1 MTLRHYHLFIIYGLL
16 GFLIVFVIFQKAK
29 EINPTVF
36 GEEIVIESEKGSKMT
51 LTIPEPKIRLF
62 DLPTK
67 ISFADEPVPLKEA
80 DVWERFEREIYVNVY
95 WQSNMI
101 LLMKRAGKFLPT
113 IEKILRQQ
121 GVPDDFKYL
130 AMAESGLLNVVS
142 PAGARGFW
150 QFMPGTAKDFNLQ
163 VSNDV
168 DERYHLEKSTIAACK
183 YLKSAYSKFG
193 NWTSVAA
200 SYNMGIT
207 GIGKRKQEQNQSDY
221 YDLHLV
227 EETSRYLF
235 RILAFKEIFENPVK
249 YGFEFS
255 EQDIYRQPVY
265 RELMVD
271 QSIPSL
277 AQWAIKHNSNYKI
290 LKIHNPW
297 LRSSKL
303 SVKKGKEYLI
313 KLPVS

>member
-1 MTLRHYHLFIIYGLL
+1 MLFLWNNQRITVSDQVIVESSEGERIQLL
-16 GFLIVFVIFQKAK
+16 
-29 EINPTVF
+29 
-36 GEEIVIESEKGSKMT
+36 
-51 LTIPEPKIRLF
+51 IPEANVRLF
-62 DLPTK
+62 HMPEK
-67 ISFADEPVPLKEA
+67 ISFAGEPVPLNTA
-80 DVWERFEREIYVNVY
+80 DVFERFEREIYINAY

-101 LLMKRAGKFLPT
+101 LMMKRAGKFLPT
-113 IEKILRQQ
+113 IEKILREQ
-121 GVPDDFKYL
+121 GIPEDFKYL

-150 QFMPGTAKDFNLQ
+150 QFMPGTAKDYNLE
-163 VSNDV
+163 VSDDV

-183 YLKSAYSKFG
+183 YLKAAYSKFG

-227 EETSRYLF
+227 DETSRYLF
-235 RILAFKEIFENPVK
+235 RILAFKEIFENPVE

-255 EQDIYRQPVY
+255 DKDIYKLPVY
-265 RELMVD
+265 RELIVN
-271 QSIPSL
+271 QSIPNL
-277 AQWAIKHNSNYKI
+277 AQWAIKHNSNYKL

-303 SVKKGKEYLI
+303 DVKKGKEYLI
-313 KLPVS
+313 KIPIN